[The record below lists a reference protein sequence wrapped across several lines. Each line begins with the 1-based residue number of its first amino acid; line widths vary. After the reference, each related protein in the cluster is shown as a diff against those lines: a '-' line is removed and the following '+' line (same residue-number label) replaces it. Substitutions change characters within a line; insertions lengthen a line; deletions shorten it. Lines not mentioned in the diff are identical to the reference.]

1 MPHRTAAELE
11 EERLEI
17 LAAQR
22 DRAAFAPLYE
32 RYVDQIHAYVYTLTH
47 DLEEAA
53 DVTATTF
60 ARAMEELPRFQWR
73 GVPYSA
79 WLYRVAGNLVARER
93 RRPGWIELE
102 PRMLPDAGADPA
114 DHAEASER
122 AAEVRSAVAA
132 LPHDQRQAIMLRFGG
147 DLPNREIAGIM
158 GRSEGAVKL
167 LTFRAL
173 TTLRLRLGAPL
184 PAERLTRSGS

>member
-1 MPHRTAAELE
+1 MAHRSAAELE
-11 EERLEI
+11 EERQQI

-22 DRAAFAPLYE
+22 DRADFAPLYE
-32 RYVDQIHAYVYTLTH
+32 RYVEQIYAYAFTLTRNP
-47 DLEEAA
+47 EQAE
-53 DVTATTF
+53 DVTAATF
-60 ARAMEELPRFQWR
+60 AKAIEELPRFEWR

-102 PRMLPDAGADPA
+102 PHMMPGATDPA
-114 DHAEASER
+114 DMAEERDRASAVR
-122 AAEVRSAVAA
+122 AAVAT
-132 LPHDQRQAIMLRFGG
+132 LPADQRQAVQLRFGG
-147 DLPNREIAGIM
+147 ELRNREVGEIM

-173 TTLRLRLGAPL
+173 TTLRRRLGAPL
-184 PAERLTRSGS
+184 PAERVQGAG

>member
-47 DLEEAA
+47 DMEEAA

-79 WLYRVAGNLVARER
+79 WLYRVAGNLAARNR

-102 PRMLPDAGADPA
+102 SRMLPDAGADPA
-114 DHAEASER
+114 EHAAANDR
-122 AAEVRSAVAA
+122 AAEVRAAVAA
-132 LPHDQRQAIMLRFGG
+132 LPQDQRQAIVLRFGG
-147 DLPNREIAGIM
+147 DLRNREIADIM

-173 TTLRLRLGAPL
+173 TALRHRLGAPL